1 MRKIQF
7 LSVDELKESSPIQTN
22 LDEKI
27 LNQCIL
33 EFQEIELEDILGRP
47 LYQRLNNELVNGA
60 TIDGYTYSTTDNILL
75 DKIKPVMIYG
85 ALLYSLTPL
94 HFKITNKGV
103 QKLTDGNS
111 VAGASTDI
119 EVLKSNYTF
128 KLDRYKKILVNHLE
142 YLERETKDK
151 EYNVPNDIDTSFSFS
166 GISIPDFNV
175 DEEEFYKSQAYKTG
189 YYRRIIY

>member
-7 LSVDELKESSPIQTN
+7 LSVEELKDSSPIQTN

-33 EFQEIELEDILGRP
+33 EFQEIELEDILGKQ
-47 LYQRLNNELVNGA
+47 LYQRLNNELVSGA
-60 TIDGYTYSTTDNILL
+60 TITGYTYSTTDNITF
-75 DKIKPVMIYG
+75 DKIKPVMVYG

-94 HFKITNKGV
+94 HFKVTNKGI
-103 QKLTDGNS
+103 QKLTDANAQ
-111 VAGASTDI
+111 VGAASDLET
-119 EVLKSNYTF
+119 LKANYTF
-128 KLDRYKKILVNHLE
+128 KLDRYKKLLISHLE
-142 YLERETKDK
+142 FLEQETKEK
-151 EYNVPNDIDTSFSFS
+151 EYNVPCDIDTSFSFS
-166 GISIPDFNV
+166 GISIPDYSI